1 MGEKFQKHSKAW
13 AIDKIIKLLSMTV
26 ENGCYPH
33 EAINAASIAQKM
45 MAEYNVTQSDIE
57 LGKIVNSINESIIE
71 QEIHVHRN
79 WVKHLAHVVS
89 SNMRCTMLLSTRNR
103 KSYVRF
109 VGRESDVEV
118 AVATFWMLFDACVC
132 GIQLERERA
141 VREYGNISGIETSY
155 ATGFVSAVKDEMGKQ
170 CQALMLIVPDDVND
184 YLRETYPSL
193 GRERVTLRMNGYR
206 ANMQAAHS
214 AGYKRGQELTERR
227 KLNN

>member
-1 MGEKFQKHSKAW
+1 MEEKFTKHSKSW
-13 AIDKIIKLLSMTV
+13 AIDKIIKLLNMTV

-33 EAINAASIAQKM
+33 EAINAASIAQRM

-57 LGKIVNSINESIIE
+57 ISKMVDSINESIIE

-79 WVKHLAHVVS
+79 WMKHLAYVVS
-89 SNMRCTMLLSTRNR
+89 SNMRCTMLLSTCNR
-103 KSYVRF
+103 KSYVHF
-109 VGRESDVEV
+109 VGRKSDIEV

-132 GIQLERERA
+132 GIQLEKERA
-141 VREYGNISGIETSY
+141 VREYGNMSGIETSY

-193 GRERVTLRMNGYR
+193 GRERVTLRMNGNR

-227 KLNN
+227 KLYN

>member
-1 MGEKFQKHSKAW
+1 METKFQRHSKAW
-13 AIDKIIKLLSMTV
+13 AIDKIVKLLNMTV

-33 EAINAASIAQKM
+33 EAINAASIVQRM
-45 MAEYNVTQSDIE
+45 MAEYNVTKSDIE
-57 LGKIVNSINESIIE
+57 IGKMVDSINESIVE

-79 WVKHLAHVVS
+79 WIKHLAHVVS

-109 VGRESDVEV
+109 VGRESDVEI
-118 AVATFWMLFDACVC
+118 AVATFWMLFDACAC
-132 GIQLERERA
+132 GIQLEKERA
-141 VREYGNISGIETSY
+141 AREYGNISGIETSY

-170 CQALMLIVPDDVND
+170 CQALMLIVPEDVND

-193 GRERVTLRMNGYR
+193 GRERVTLRMNGDR

>member
-1 MGEKFQKHSKAW
+1 MEVRFQKHSKAW

-33 EAINAASIAQKM
+33 EAISAASIAQKM
-45 MAEYNVTQSDIE
+45 MAEYDVTESDITLNKVIE
-57 LGKIVNSINESIIE
+57 SVNESIVE
-71 QEIHVHRN
+71 QEIRVHRN
-79 WVKHLAHVVS
+79 WIKHLAHVVS

-141 VREYGNISGIETSY
+141 LREYGNISGIETSY

-184 YLRETYPSL
+184 YLKETYPSL
-193 GRERVTLRMNGYR
+193 GRERVTLRMNGDR

-214 AGYKRGQELTERR
+214 AGYKRGQELTEKR